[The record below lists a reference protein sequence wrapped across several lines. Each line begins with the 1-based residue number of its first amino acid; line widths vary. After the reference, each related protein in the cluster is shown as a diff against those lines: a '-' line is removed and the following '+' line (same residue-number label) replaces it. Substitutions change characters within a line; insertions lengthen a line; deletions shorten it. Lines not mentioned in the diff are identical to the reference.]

1 VSAETTSARS
11 RRARPIWALPLAAA
25 LLGCGGDEPA
35 TQGSS
40 GPGGGPGGPRVAV
53 VETAEVETGTIA
65 REIELSAVVEPIR
78 TVSVNSQLATTVS
91 AVFAEEG
98 DRVAVGSVLARLE
111 DAELTVELESARA
124 ALEAARAAYER
135 AEQLR
140 EREVITLPEYER
152 DRTALA
158 AAEAAHRQLQT
169 RVGYATIRSPI
180 AGVVTAKHVEAGD
193 VVGAQTP
200 MFEVAD
206 VSTLVVPIGVSELD
220 VAQLSPGD
228 TVEVSLDALPDRP
241 LRGRIRRVFPSADP
255 TTRLV
260 TVEVALEPGSQ
271 ARPGYLARVR
281 LRLDSRS
288 DVPLVPAGA
297 VLSGAGGAESTFV
310 VEEGKAFRRE
320 VETGMV
326 SRGRVEIVSGLEPG
340 ETVVVEGGNSLRD
353 GAQVRSVGERPA
365 VEAASDSLTGGRPGS

>member
-1 VSAETTSARS
+1 MSAATTGAR
-11 RRARPIWALPLAAA
+11 RRPVRPIWALPLAAA
-25 LLGCGGDEPA
+25 LLACGGDEPA
-35 TQGSS
+35 TAGSS
-40 GPGGGPGGPRVAV
+40 GPGGGPGGPRIAV

-91 AVFAEEG
+91 ALFAEEG
-98 DRVAVGSVLARLE
+98 DRVSVGSVLARLE
-111 DAELTVELESARA
+111 DAELAVELESARA
-124 ALEAARAAYER
+124 ALEAARAAFER

-200 MFEVAD
+200 LFEVAD

-228 TVEVSLDALPDRP
+228 TVDVSLDALPDSP

-288 DVPLVPAGA
+288 DVPLVPASA
-297 VLSGAGGAESTFV
+297 VLSGAGGVESAFV
-310 VEEGKAFRRE
+310 VEEGKAIRRE

-340 ETVVVEGGNSLRD
+340 ETVVVEGGTSLRD
-353 GAQVRSVGERPA
+353 GAQVRAVGDTAP
-365 VEAASDSLTGGRPGS
+365 VEAAADSVPGRRPGS

>member
-1 VSAETTSARS
+1 MSAMPTSERTRAR
-11 RRARPIWALPLAAA
+11 RPIWALPLAAA
-25 LLGCGGDEPA
+25 LLACGGEEPA
-35 TQGSS
+35 TPGSG
-40 GPGGGPGGPRVAV
+40 GPGGGPGGPRIAV

-98 DRVAVGSVLARLE
+98 DRVGVGSVLARLE
-111 DAELTVELESARA
+111 DAELTVELESAMA
-124 ALEAARAAYER
+124 ALEAARAAFER

-200 MFEVAD
+200 LFEVAD

-288 DVPLVPAGA
+288 DVPLVPASA
-297 VLSGAGGAESTFV
+297 VLSGAGGVESAFV
-310 VEEGKAFRRE
+310 VQEGKAFRRE

-340 ETVVVEGGNSLRD
+340 ETVVVEGGTSLRD
-353 GAQVRSVGERPA
+353 GAQVRAVGDPA
-365 VEAASDSLTGGRPGS
+365 PVEAAADSMPGRRPGS